1 MSMFGDLFPVVSSGP
16 PQPRSGIHS
25 LKFEV
30 NGVEAEAQRSSE
42 QTQDVFQ
49 GARAFFG
56 ATTVNTLNQQ
66 EDLAQEASA
75 VNEKFVT
82 YEPGDLPQD
91 TPLQKLTTALFAS
104 RFLAR
109 GRADNAQDQI
119 GGQSAV
125 SSGLDDG
132 GNISTA
138 RNELL
143 QEEDVEQVI
152 EETTVR
158 TRFDLRQLGAK
169 QRRLDAIFDDH
180 NAEAH
185 LSNEQ
190 RQGYTTADP
199 AQKGNTLFD
208 NPTSQFASSDG
219 SISQNNMVQDAGSTQ
234 KSNTLI
240 ETFADFRK
248 NGSSGADPGDVEVAI
263 SLNGDF
269 VDGTNSARSRAI
281 TFVESIQKQAL
292 VQQAMAGF
300 DENGNVTGNGGYALN
315 NAIQTVSNSQI
326 GKVKHLTNILV

>member
-1 MSMFGDLFPVVSSGP
+1 MFGDLFPVVSSGTA
-16 PQPRSGIHS
+16 QPRGAIYS

-30 NGVEAEAQRSSE
+30 NGLEAEAERSSE
-42 QTQDVFQ
+42 QSQDVFQ
-49 GARAFFG
+49 GARAFYG
-56 ATTVNTLNQQ
+56 ATTLNTLNQQ

-82 YEPGDLPQD
+82 YEPGDLPED
-91 TPLQKLTTALFAS
+91 TSLQKLTTALFAS

-109 GRADNAQDQI
+109 GGADNAQDQI

-152 EETTVR
+152 EESTVR
-158 TRFDLRQLGAK
+158 TQFDLRQLSARE
-169 QRRLDAIFDDH
+169 RRIDAIFDDH

-219 SISQNNMVQDAGSTQ
+219 SISQNNMVQDASSTQ

-248 NGSSGADPGDVEVAI
+248 DSSSSDDSGDVEVAI

-269 VDGTNSARSRAI
+269 VDGENTARNRAI

-300 DENGNVTGNGGYALN
+300 DEAGNVTGNGGVAMN

-326 GKVKHLTNILV
+326 GQVKHLTNILV